1 MAGPESLSRRA
12 ATEDAAETLWV
23 TPELR
28 PEARAVTVVKAVTE
42 LTAALAL
49 RVVGPPRTPE
59 LRSAAT
65 VVLVATVGP
74 EPTVEMVVSAVSLLT
89 TWVAWRVT
97 AASVASAVLASRA
110 ASVGRAVTV
119 ETPAAEVSSSV
130 LVVSVVTPDADLRV
144 ALARLVEPA
153 VMAVTAATV
162 TSKPPAVRVALAEK
176 VARAAPAATAVRRV
190 SRDLAPVAD
199 SCSSI

>member
-1 MAGPESLSRRA
+1 
-12 ATEDAAETLWV
+12 
-23 TPELR
+23 
-28 PEARAVTVVKAVTE
+28 
-42 LTAALAL
+42 
-49 RVVGPPRTPE
+49 
-59 LRSAAT
+59 
-65 VVLVATVGP
+65 
-74 EPTVEMVVSAVSLLT
+74 MVVSAVTAAPEPTAATVASAAWLST
-89 TWVAWRVT
+89 TPVVWRVT

-153 VMAVTAATV
+153 ATAVTAATA
-162 TSKPPAVRVALAEK
+162 TRKPPAVRVASAEK

-199 SCSSI
+199 SCSST